1 MIKSFADKET
11 QRFYQTGKS
20 RRIPPEIHRTA
31 LRKLD
36 YLAMAHLLEDLRVP
50 PGNMLE
56 ALSGSL
62 RGRYSI
68 RINRQY
74 RIIFGFDAG
83 DAYDVTIVDY
93 H

>member
-20 RRIPPEIHRTA
+20 RRIPSEIHRTA

-74 RIIFGFDAG
+74 RIVFGFDAG

>member
-1 MIKSFADKET
+1 MIKSFAERET
-11 QRFYQTGKS
+11 EKFFQTGKS
-20 RRIPPEIHRTA
+20 RKIPATIHKAA

-36 YLAMAHLLEDLRVP
+36 YINAAASLEDLRVP

-56 ALSGSL
+56 ALSGDL
-62 RGRYSI
+62 RGKYSI

-74 RIIFGFDAG
+74 RIVFAFEKG
-83 DAYDVTIVDY
+83 DAYEVLIVDY

>member
-11 QRFYQTGKS
+11 QHFYQTGKS
-20 RRIPPEIHRTA
+20 RRIPSEIHRTA

-62 RGRYSI
+62 RGKYSI

-74 RIIFGFDAG
+74 RIVFGFDAG

>member
-11 QRFYQTGKS
+11 EHLYVSGKS
-20 RRIPPEIHRTA
+20 RKIPATIHKTA

-36 YLAMAHLLEDLRVP
+36 YLNAAHLLEDLRVP

-56 ALSGSL
+56 ALSGNL
-62 RGRYSI
+62 AGKYSI
-68 RINRQY
+68 RINKQY
-74 RIIFGFDAG
+74 RIVFSFENGNV
-83 DAYDVTIVDY
+83 YDVEIVDY

>member
-11 QRFYQTGKS
+11 QYFYQTGKS
-20 RRIPPEIHRTA
+20 HRIPAEIHKAA

-36 YLAMAHLLEDLRVP
+36 FLAMAHLLEDLRVP

-56 ALSGSL
+56 ALSGNL
-62 RGRYSI
+62 RGKYSI

-74 RIIFGFDAG
+74 RVVFAFEAG